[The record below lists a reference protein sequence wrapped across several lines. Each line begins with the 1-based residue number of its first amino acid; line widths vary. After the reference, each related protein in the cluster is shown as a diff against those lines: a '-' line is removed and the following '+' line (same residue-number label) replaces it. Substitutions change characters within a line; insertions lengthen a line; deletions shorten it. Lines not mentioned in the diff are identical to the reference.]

1 MMRRRYTIPLIAL
14 LAILALITTGC
25 ETLSQDTEQALEASG
40 IVEVTEVSVSSEVG
54 GQVVEVLVQNG
65 ELVEAEQVLIRF
77 DEGDLLTQLDQAE
90 AALAQAQA
98 NYDLIAAGPSTE
110 QRAVAIAS
118 AELELVNAQQA
129 LDDLY
134 ENADLLAAQAL
145 HDIAAADKA
154 LDKANKHLKNIKTD
168 PKEAD
173 VNAAWARVV
182 MAKDRLEDAQKDFR
196 KYENKSEENVT
207 RAHFLNQLA
216 EAQKQYD
223 ATVTRYNNI
232 KGTANRYDLALAEA
246 DVALVQAQ
254 LDNAHIQYE
263 KVASGPDPDQLALVE
278 ARLAT
283 AEANL
288 AFAKADPS
296 PEELAAAQAQVDVAE
311 AALRAIQSQ
320 MDKLILVSP
329 IDGIVLSRLVEPGEV
344 VAPGVPLITLGSL
357 DDLTITVYIPENQ
370 YGAINLGQKAL
381 VTVDSFPRETFEA
394 NVVRI
399 ADQAEFTPRNV
410 QTQEERQT
418 TVYAVKLSV
427 DDPQGKLKPG
437 MPADVVFVD

>member
-1 MMRRRYTIPLIAL
+1 MRRRHTYL
-14 LAILALITTGC
+14 LSAILTSLVLTVTSCDMIA
-25 ETLSQDTEQALEASG
+25 QDDEQGLQASG
-40 IVEVTEVSVSSEVG
+40 IVEVTEVSISSEVG
-54 GQVVEVLVQNG
+54 GQIIEVLAQNG
-65 ELVEAEQVLIRF
+65 EFVQEEQVMIRF
-77 DEGDLLTQLDQAE
+77 DDSNLLTQLDQAE
-90 AALAQAQA
+90 AALAQAEA
-98 NYDLIAAGPSTE
+98 NYDLIASGPSAE
-110 QRAVAIAS
+110 QRALAISNAK
-118 AELELVNAQQA
+118 LELVNAQQA

-134 ENADLLAAQAL
+134 ENADLVAAQAL

-154 LDKANKHLKNIKTD
+154 LDQANKHFKNISTD

-196 KYENKSEENVT
+196 KYENKSEDNVT
-207 RAHFLNQLA
+207 RAHFLNLLA
-216 EAQKQYD
+216 EAQQQYD

-246 DVALVQAQ
+246 DVSLAQAQ
-254 LDNAHIQYE
+254 LDNAQIQYE
-263 KVASGPDPDQLALVE
+263 KLAEGPDPDQLALAQ

-288 AFAKADPS
+288 AAAEADPS
-296 PEELAAAQAQVDVAE
+296 QEELAAAQAQIEVAQ
-311 AALRAIQSQ
+311 AALRAIQSH
-320 MDKLILVSP
+320 MNKLILASP

-357 DDLTITVYIPENQ
+357 DDLTITVYVPESQ
-370 YGAINLGQKAL
+370 YGAINLGQNAL
-381 VTVDSFPRETFEA
+381 VTVDSFPGETFEA

-418 TVYAVKLSV
+418 TVYAIKLSV
-427 DDPQGKLKPG
+427 DDPEGKLKPG
-437 MPADVVFVD
+437 MPADVVFME

>member
-1 MMRRRYTIPLIAL
+1 MLIAL
-14 LAILALITTGC
+14 LTSLVLASVGC
-25 ETLSQDTEQALEASG
+25 ETITQDSEEKLQASG
-40 IVEVTEVSVSSEVG
+40 IVEVTEISVSSEVG
-54 GQVVEVLVQNG
+54 GKIVEVLVQNS
-65 ELVEAEQVLIRF
+65 ENVQTDQVLILF
-77 DEGDLLTQLDQAE
+77 DDSTLLTQLDQAE
-90 AALAQAQA
+90 AALSEAEA

-134 ENADLLAAQAL
+134 ENADLIAAQAL
-145 HDIAAADKA
+145 HEIAAADKA
-154 LDKANKHLKNIKTD
+154 LDQANKHLKNINTD

-182 MAKDRLEDAQKDFR
+182 MAKDHLDDARKDFK

-207 RAHFLNQLA
+207 RAYFLNELA

-232 KGTANRYDLALAEA
+232 KGTANQYDLALAEA
-246 DVALVQAQ
+246 DVTLIQAQ

-263 KVASGPDPDQLALVE
+263 KVSGGPDPNQLTLAK

-283 AEANL
+283 AEAEL
-288 AFAKADPS
+288 AAAKAGPS
-296 PEELAAAQAQVDVAE
+296 PEELAAAKAQVDVAE
-311 AALRAIQSQ
+311 AALRAIQAHV
-320 MDKLILVSP
+320 DKLILVSP

-370 YGAINLGQKAL
+370 YGIIKLGHKAL
-381 VTVDSFPRETFEA
+381 VTVDSFPGQTFEA
-394 NVVRI
+394 TVVRI

-418 TVYAVKLSV
+418 TVYAIKLSV
-427 DDPQGKLKPG
+427 DDPEGKLKPG
-437 MPADVVFVD
+437 MPADVVFEE

>member
-1 MMRRRYTIPLIAL
+1 MRRRRTYMLIAL
-14 LAILALITTGC
+14 LTSLVLASVGC
-25 ETLSQDTEQALEASG
+25 ETITQDSEEKLQASG
-40 IVEVTEVSVSSEVG
+40 IVEVTEISVSSEVG
-54 GQVVEVLVQNG
+54 GQIVEVLVQNS
-65 ELVEAEQVLIRF
+65 ENVQTDQVLILF
-77 DEGDLLTQLDQAE
+77 DDSTLLTQLDQAE
-90 AALAQAQA
+90 AALSEAEA

-134 ENADLLAAQAL
+134 ENADLIAAQAL
-145 HDIAAADKA
+145 HEIAAADKA
-154 LDKANKHLKNIKTD
+154 LDQANKHLKNINTD

-182 MAKDRLEDAQKDFR
+182 MAKDHLDDARKDFK

-207 RAHFLNQLA
+207 RAYFLSELA

-232 KGTANRYDLALAEA
+232 KGTANQYDLALAEA
-246 DVALVQAQ
+246 DVTLIQAQ
-254 LDNAHIQYE
+254 LDNAQIQYE
-263 KVASGPDPDQLALVE
+263 KVSGGPDPNQLTLAK

-283 AEANL
+283 AEAEL
-288 AFAKADPS
+288 AAAKAGPS
-296 PEELAAAQAQVDVAE
+296 PEELAAAKAQVDVAE
-311 AALRAIQSQ
+311 AALRAIQAHV
-320 MDKLILVSP
+320 DKLILVSP

-370 YGAINLGQKAL
+370 YGVIKLGHKAL
-381 VTVDSFPRETFEA
+381 VTVDSFPGQTFEA
-394 NVVRI
+394 TVVRI

-418 TVYAVKLSV
+418 TVYAIKLSV
-427 DDPQGKLKPG
+427 DDPEGKLKPG
-437 MPADVVFVD
+437 MPADVVFEE

>member
-1 MMRRRYTIPLIAL
+1 MRRRRTYMLIAL
-14 LAILALITTGC
+14 LTSLVLASVGC
-25 ETLSQDTEQALEASG
+25 ETITQDSEEKLQASG
-40 IVEVTEVSVSSEVG
+40 IVEVTEISVSSEVG
-54 GQVVEVLVQNG
+54 GKIVEVLVQNS
-65 ELVEAEQVLIRF
+65 ENVQTDQVLILF
-77 DEGDLLTQLDQAE
+77 DDSTLLTQLDQAE
-90 AALAQAQA
+90 AALSEAEA

-134 ENADLLAAQAL
+134 ENADLIAAQAL
-145 HDIAAADKA
+145 HEIAAADKA
-154 LDKANKHLKNIKTD
+154 LDQANKHLKNINTD

-182 MAKDRLEDAQKDFR
+182 MAKDHLDDARKDFK

-207 RAHFLNQLA
+207 RAYFLSELA

-232 KGTANRYDLALAEA
+232 KGTANQYDLALAEA
-246 DVALVQAQ
+246 DVTLIQAQ

-263 KVASGPDPDQLALVE
+263 KVSGGPDPNQLTLAK

-283 AEANL
+283 AEAEL
-288 AFAKADPS
+288 AAAKAGPS
-296 PEELAAAQAQVDVAE
+296 PEELAAAKAQVDVAE
-311 AALRAIQSQ
+311 AALRAIQAHV
-320 MDKLILVSP
+320 DKLILVSP

-370 YGAINLGQKAL
+370 YGIIKLGHKAL
-381 VTVDSFPRETFEA
+381 VTVDSFPGQTFEA
-394 NVVRI
+394 TVVRI

-418 TVYAVKLSV
+418 TVYAIKLSV
-427 DDPQGKLKPG
+427 DDPEGKLKPG
-437 MPADVVFVD
+437 MPADVVFEE

>member
-1 MMRRRYTIPLIAL
+1 
-14 LAILALITTGC
+14 
-25 ETLSQDTEQALEASG
+25 
-40 IVEVTEVSVSSEVG
+40 
-54 GQVVEVLVQNG
+54 
-65 ELVEAEQVLIRF
+65 
-77 DEGDLLTQLDQAE
+77 
-90 AALAQAQA
+90 
-98 NYDLIAAGPSTE
+98 
-110 QRAVAIAS
+110 
-118 AELELVNAQQA
+118 
-129 LDDLY
+129 
-134 ENADLLAAQAL
+134 
-145 HDIAAADKA
+145 
-154 LDKANKHLKNIKTD
+154 
-168 PKEAD
+168 
-173 VNAAWARVV
+173 

>member
-1 MMRRRYTIPLIAL
+1 MRRRRTYMLIAL
-14 LAILALITTGC
+14 LTSLVLASVGC
-25 ETLSQDTEQALEASG
+25 ETITQDSEEKLQASG
-40 IVEVTEVSVSSEVG
+40 IVEVTEISVSSEVG
-54 GQVVEVLVQNG
+54 GKIVEVLVQNS
-65 ELVEAEQVLIRF
+65 ENVQTDQVLILF
-77 DEGDLLTQLDQAE
+77 DDSTLLTQLDQAE
-90 AALAQAQA
+90 AALSEAEA

-134 ENADLLAAQAL
+134 ENADLIAAQAL
-145 HDIAAADKA
+145 HEIAAADKA
-154 LDKANKHLKNIKTD
+154 LDQANKHLKNINTD

-182 MAKDRLEDAQKDFR
+182 MAKDHLDDARKDFK

-207 RAHFLNQLA
+207 RAYFLSELA

-232 KGTANRYDLALAEA
+232 KGTANQYDLALAEA
-246 DVALVQAQ
+246 DVTLIQAQ

-263 KVASGPDPDQLALVE
+263 KVSGGPDPNQLTLAK
-278 ARLAT
+278 AHLAT
-283 AEANL
+283 AEAEL
-288 AFAKADPS
+288 AAAKADPS
-296 PEELAAAQAQVDVAE
+296 PEELAAAKAQVDVAE
-311 AALRAIQSQ
+311 AALRAIQAHV
-320 MDKLILVSP
+320 DKLILVSP

-370 YGAINLGQKAL
+370 YGVIKLGHKAL
-381 VTVDSFPRETFEA
+381 VTVDSFPGQTFEA
-394 NVVRI
+394 TVVRI

-418 TVYAVKLSV
+418 TVYAIKLSV
-427 DDPQGKLKPG
+427 DDPEGKLKPG
-437 MPADVVFVD
+437 MPADVVFEE

>member
-1 MMRRRYTIPLIAL
+1 MRRRRTYMLIAL
-14 LAILALITTGC
+14 LTSLVLASVGC
-25 ETLSQDTEQALEASG
+25 ETITQDSEEKLQASG
-40 IVEVTEVSVSSEVG
+40 IVEVTEISVSSEVG
-54 GQVVEVLVQNG
+54 GKIVEVLVQNS
-65 ELVEAEQVLIRF
+65 ENVQTDQVLILF
-77 DEGDLLTQLDQAE
+77 DDSTLLTQLDQAE
-90 AALAQAQA
+90 AALSEAEA

-134 ENADLLAAQAL
+134 ENADLIAAQAL
-145 HDIAAADKA
+145 HEIAAADKA
-154 LDKANKHLKNIKTD
+154 LDQANKHLKNINTD

-182 MAKDRLEDAQKDFR
+182 MAKDHLDDARKDFK

-207 RAHFLNQLA
+207 RAYFLSELA

-232 KGTANRYDLALAEA
+232 KGTANQYDLALAEA
-246 DVALVQAQ
+246 DVTLIQAQ

-263 KVASGPDPDQLALVE
+263 KVSGGPDPNQLTLAK

-283 AEANL
+283 AEAEL
-288 AFAKADPS
+288 AAAKAGPS
-296 PEELAAAQAQVDVAE
+296 PEELAAAKAQVDVAE
-311 AALRAIQSQ
+311 AALRAIQAHV
-320 MDKLILVSP
+320 DKLILVSP

-370 YGAINLGQKAL
+370 YGVIKLGHKAL
-381 VTVDSFPRETFEA
+381 VTVDSFPGQTFEA
-394 NVVRI
+394 TVVRI

-418 TVYAVKLSV
+418 TVYAIKLSV
-427 DDPQGKLKPG
+427 DDPEGKLKPG
-437 MPADVVFVD
+437 MPADVVFEE

>member
-1 MMRRRYTIPLIAL
+1 MRRRRTYMLIAL
-14 LAILALITTGC
+14 LTSLVLASVGC
-25 ETLSQDTEQALEASG
+25 ETITQDSEEKLQASG
-40 IVEVTEVSVSSEVG
+40 IVEVTEISVSSEVG
-54 GQVVEVLVQNG
+54 GKIVEVLVQNS
-65 ELVEAEQVLIRF
+65 ENVQTDQVLILF
-77 DEGDLLTQLDQAE
+77 DDSTLLTQLDQAE
-90 AALAQAQA
+90 AALSEAEA

-134 ENADLLAAQAL
+134 ENADLIAAQAL
-145 HDIAAADKA
+145 HEIAAADKA
-154 LDKANKHLKNIKTD
+154 LDQANKHLKNINTD

-182 MAKDRLEDAQKDFR
+182 MAKDHLDDARKDFK

-207 RAHFLNQLA
+207 RAYFLSELA

-232 KGTANRYDLALAEA
+232 KGTANQYDLALAEA
-246 DVALVQAQ
+246 DVTLIQAQ

-263 KVASGPDPDQLALVE
+263 KVSGGPDPNQLTLAK

-283 AEANL
+283 AEAEL
-288 AFAKADPS
+288 AAAKAGPS
-296 PEELAAAQAQVDVAE
+296 PEELAAAKAQVDVAE
-311 AALRAIQSQ
+311 AALRAIQAHV
-320 MDKLILVSP
+320 DKLILVSP

-370 YGAINLGQKAL
+370 YGVIKLGHKAL
-381 VTVDSFPRETFEA
+381 VRVDSFPGQTFEA
-394 NVVRI
+394 TVVRI

-418 TVYAVKLSV
+418 TVYAIKLSV
-427 DDPQGKLKPG
+427 DDPEGKLKPG
-437 MPADVVFVD
+437 MPADVVFEE

>member
-1 MMRRRYTIPLIAL
+1 MLIAL
-14 LAILALITTGC
+14 LTSLVLASVGC
-25 ETLSQDTEQALEASG
+25 ETITQDSEEKLQASG
-40 IVEVTEVSVSSEVG
+40 IVEVTEISVSSEVG
-54 GQVVEVLVQNG
+54 GKIVEVLVQNS
-65 ELVEAEQVLIRF
+65 ENVQTDQVLILF
-77 DEGDLLTQLDQAE
+77 DDSTLLTQLDQAE
-90 AALAQAQA
+90 AALSEAEA

-134 ENADLLAAQAL
+134 ENADLIAAQAL
-145 HDIAAADKA
+145 HEIAAADKA
-154 LDKANKHLKNIKTD
+154 LDQANKHLKNINTD

-182 MAKDRLEDAQKDFR
+182 MAKDHLDDARKDFK

-207 RAHFLNQLA
+207 RAYFLSELA

-232 KGTANRYDLALAEA
+232 KGTANQYDLALAEA
-246 DVALVQAQ
+246 DVTLIQAQ

-263 KVASGPDPDQLALVE
+263 KVSGGPDPNQLTLAK

-283 AEANL
+283 AEAEL
-288 AFAKADPS
+288 AAAKAGPS
-296 PEELAAAQAQVDVAE
+296 PEELAAAKAQVDVAE
-311 AALRAIQSQ
+311 AALRAIQAHV
-320 MDKLILVSP
+320 DKLILVSP

-370 YGAINLGQKAL
+370 YGIIKLGHKAL
-381 VTVDSFPRETFEA
+381 VTVDSFPGQTFEA
-394 NVVRI
+394 TVVRI

-418 TVYAVKLSV
+418 TVYAIKLSV
-427 DDPQGKLKPG
+427 DDPEGKLKPG
-437 MPADVVFVD
+437 MPADVVFEE